1 MNDIMAI
8 FKLNSSLYCPVVRS
22 RSLINVWNERKF
34 FFIVFFR
41 WTVHKPN
48 INSPG
53 ILFVPHWTF
62 ESESWHPVPSCDH
75 QVPNTQRQGF
85 LTLQGETHVQVHHC
99 KSVIIIFTCM
109 HRIHFG
115 IYYVHIKKLYTCKG
129 LFIWALQIKTAPVSA
144 NSHLLPLPA
153 FFVSKALMCSL
164 NP

>member
-75 QVPNTQRQGF
+75 QVPNRQRQGF
-85 LTLQGETHVQVHHC
+85 LTLQGETHVQVHHHE
-99 KSVIIIFTCM
+99 SVIITFTCM
-109 HRIHFG
+109 HKTHFG
-115 IYYVHIKKLYTCKG
+115 IYCVHNYIYIYVRASSYEPCKLR
-129 LFIWALQIKTAPVSA
+129 LLQLVPTHTYYPS
-144 NSHLLPLPA
+144 SPFL
-153 FFVSKALMCSL
+153 
-164 NP
+164 